1 MSQVCYY
8 LNLLRKT
15 LEPWGLKTYLTEDGL
30 QRTQTDVWQLQKAL
44 ETNEAATVLHLYQEP
59 LAPGVDLALLDE
71 ARESLREEVTKILF
85 RAARKTDDGVGY
97 LERLLEL
104 DPLHE
109 EGLQLLLEKLV
120 SRGRK
125 REAVKRY
132 QSFATKL
139 KNEMGLEPLPETQ
152 QLLS

>member
-1 MSQVCYY
+1 MLLLVSLKS
-8 LNLLRKT
+8 LNK
-15 LEPWGLKTYLTEDGL
+15 
-30 QRTQTDVWQLQKAL
+30 
-44 ETNEAATVLHLYQEP
+44 N
-59 LAPGVDLALLDE
+59 
-71 ARESLREEVTKILF
+71 
-85 RAARKTDDGVGY
+85 DDAVNY

-109 EGLQLLLEKLV
+109 EALQLLLGKLI

-139 KNEMGLEPLPETQ
+139 KTEMGLEPLEETQ
-152 QLLS
+152 ALLEN